1 VKIDGM
7 RRNRRIR
14 DTRPPL
20 PLPTSLAEAVSG
32 GQPFAAKPA
41 LEAGLVTRYTLRS
54 RFTQI
59 VPGVYATKGVEL
71 SRWDLIRAVGM
82 WAPADAVIG
91 GWSAAYLHG
100 EHWFSADN
108 GRGVVDVFTSLEP
121 RVPRGVRER
130 KLSDPVPATDVCE
143 LGGLRVTSPARTAV
157 DVARWSR
164 GVDRKI
170 CTIDSICVATGTEL
184 DAVAEAASRMRGQH
198 GVSRAV
204 RLLDAC
210 DAEAHSP
217 QESLLRLRIDR
228 SSLPRPTSQV
238 EILEPS
244 GELVTV
250 ADLAYIREKVA
261 IFYDGKHHGDPGQ
274 WRRDIRINARLADL
288 GWQVARIAQGMSVN
302 EVIRH
307 IELAL
312 ARARRQRRS

>member
-1 VKIDGM
+1 
-7 RRNRRIR
+7 
-14 DTRPPL
+14 
-20 PLPTSLAEAVSG
+20 
-32 GQPFAAKPA
+32 
-41 LEAGLVTRYTLRS
+41 
-54 RFTQI
+54 
-59 VPGVYATKGVEL
+59 
-71 SRWDLIRAVGM
+71 
-82 WAPADAVIG
+82 AVIG

-164 GVDRKI
+164 GVDR
-170 CTIDSICVATGTEL
+170 
-184 DAVAEAASRMRGQH
+184 
-198 GVSRAV
+198 
-204 RLLDAC
+204 
-210 DAEAHSP
+210 
-217 QESLLRLRIDR
+217 
-228 SSLPRPTSQV
+228 PTSHV
-238 EILEPS
+238 AVLLPS
-244 GELVTV
+244 VDLVTA
-250 ADLAYIREKVA
+250 ADLANIRDKVA

-274 WRRDIRINARLADL
+274 CRRDIRINARLADL

>member
-1 VKIDGM
+1 M
-7 RRNRRIR
+7 
-14 DTRPPL
+14 
-20 PLPTSLAEAVSG
+20 
-32 GQPFAAKPA
+32 
-41 LEAGLVTRYTLRS
+41 
-54 RFTQI
+54 
-59 VPGVYATKGVEL
+59 
-71 SRWDLIRAVGM
+71 
-82 WAPADAVIG
+82 
-91 GWSAAYLHG
+91 
-100 EHWFSADN
+100 
-108 GRGVVDVFTSLEP
+108 
-121 RVPRGVRER
+121 
-130 KLSDPVPATDVCE
+130 
-143 LGGLRVTSPARTAV
+143 
-157 DVARWSR
+157 
-164 GVDRKI
+164 
-170 CTIDSICVATGTEL
+170 
-184 DAVAEAASRMRGQH
+184 
-198 GVSRAV
+198 V